1 MAALNHDSEAYHRT
15 LGGVA
20 DSRFQVEGEEDKGYR
35 KRLENLPFV
44 SIGNIL
50 GGAQGYTKEAFRAKV
65 GAGKREKEREEAF
78 YRMCD
83 EA

>member
-15 LGGVA
+15 LGRVT
-20 DSRFQVEGEEDKGYR
+20 DSRFRIEGEEEKIYR
-35 KRLENLPFV
+35 KRLENLLFV

-65 GAGKREKEREEAF
+65 GVGKR
-78 YRMCD
+78 
-83 EA
+83 